1 MKYVYTDLSQGM
13 RRTQTRATTRSEQT
27 MMVPIEAPPFIGL
40 LINYNI
46 FDGAYGIQQEEIGC
60 QKQRS
65 MVSWKPSMAL
75 TDQYDSYELDL
86 IPTGNEAAPLRCASA
101 GRKGSTEERRSE
113 TF

>member
-1 MKYVYTDLSQGM
+1 MKYVYVDLSQGV

-40 LINYNI
+40 LVNYNI
-46 FDGAYGIQQEEIGC
+46 FDGAYGVQQEEIGC

-75 TDQYDSYELDL
+75 TDQYSSYELDL
-86 IPTGNEAAPLRCASA
+86 IPTGNEAAPLCFVSA
-101 GRKGSTEERRSE
+101 GRRSSIHPRMM
-113 TF
+113 